1 MGLRVLSPVM
11 LILYSTA
18 TVLQY
23 NDPDLYFWLPVY
35 GMAALWS
42 WMSWTGRRL
51 PEPWVELF
59 AGACLASA
67 IYVGAKLPEGTLNYR
82 QEELSETGGLLVTG
96 IWALVL
102 ARLQRRARAGRAIS
116 GGKQHES
123 S

>member
-1 MGLRVLSPVM
+1 MGLRVPSRVM

-23 NDPDLYFWLPVY
+23 NDPDLYFWMPVY

-42 WMSWTGRRL
+42 WMSLTGRRL

-59 AGACLASA
+59 AAVCLASA
-67 IYVGAKLPEGTLNYR
+67 IYVGTTLPGGTLDYR
-82 QEELSETGGLLVTG
+82 LEELSETGGLLITG

-102 ARLQRRARAGRAIS
+102 ARLQRRAGAGRAIS
-116 GGKQHES
+116 
-123 S
+123 

>member
-1 MGLRVLSPVM
+1 M

-23 NDPDLYFWLPVY
+23 NDPDLYFWMPVY

-42 WMSWTGRRL
+42 WMSLTGRRL

-59 AGACLASA
+59 ATVCLASA
-67 IYVGAKLPEGTLNYR
+67 IYVGTTLPEGTLNFR
-82 QEELSETGGLLVTG
+82 REELSETGGLLITG

-116 GGKQHES
+116 
-123 S
+123 